1 MAKYKFKHDRM
12 GFRAGR
18 VISDGDLKEG
28 VIKTLLSFNAI
39 EILDELD
46 AKKNVEPA
54 KSGSKSGRSK
64 GSSKGSRKRAGSDV
78 DASDRSGD

>member
-1 MAKYKFKHDRM
+1 MAKYKFKVDRM
-12 GFRAGR
+12 GFRAGYTF
-18 VISDGDLKEG
+18 SDGDLKEG
-28 VIKTLLSFNAI
+28 VVKTLLSFNAI

-54 KSGSKSGRSK
+54 KSGSKSRRSK